1 MVSLTSEKL
10 ASDQSQVVEDILT
23 SENNGMD
30 FFYAFVVWGL
40 AKMNESECQWG
51 LLVADNYRI
60 MTSRFKTRSQP
71 LM

>member
-30 FFYAFVVWGL
+30 FFFMPLWFGGL
-40 AKMNESECQWG
+40 PK
-51 LLVADNYRI
+51 
-60 MTSRFKTRSQP
+60 
-71 LM
+71 

>member
-23 SENNGMD
+23 SENNGMG

-40 AKMNESECQWG
+40 AKTNESECQ
-51 LLVADNYRI
+51 
-60 MTSRFKTRSQP
+60 
-71 LM
+71 

>member
-40 AKMNESECQWG
+40 AKMNESECQ
-51 LLVADNYRI
+51 
-60 MTSRFKTRSQP
+60 
-71 LM
+71 

>member
-23 SENNGMD
+23 SENNGMGF

-40 AKMNESECQWG
+40 AKMNESECQ
-51 LLVADNYRI
+51 
-60 MTSRFKTRSQP
+60 
-71 LM
+71 

>member
-30 FFYAFVVWGL
+30 FFLCLCSLGACQ
-40 AKMNESECQWG
+40 NE
-51 LLVADNYRI
+51 
-60 MTSRFKTRSQP
+60 
-71 LM
+71 